1 DEAPSFTDVMAML
14 AQQTAQEQANADSTG
29 SAADQ
34 EKANA
39 KASEVA
45 QEVPVAVIP
54 PVEAP
59 ERGIYKI
66 NPPIQKKDTYKKP
79 IKLRTLKQKK
89 GGAGGASF
97 TFSAAAIDA
106 GEDGTG
112 VFLNS
117 AGDVVEN
124 VPGEN
129 EWTADGDLIIPG
141 MLTIAMYMEPGTAYT
156 PILTTTSEAASEVEG
171 ISTTQEEQETVVTE
185 TKTTTLEIP
194 VYDTAEYSTSFDQ
207 DVLSYLESRDFNTS
221 IGLFIVAGETYSV
234 NSAAENNMLAAT
246 DRAVV
251 QTLPM
256 VATKG
261 ENASDLAMYVIKTRL
276 RIPANTATSTI
287 SSADHVL
294 EFWPDGLV
302 SINDAGQVTTAA
314 TGEAV
319 FLDAADMSEITDDL
333 VRAVAAGQAGYA
345 INSTTW
351 GYDCYVAMTFA
362 KLDDDDDPYTPVLTV
377 KLEDVVSGEEPVIPK
392 PQSPD
397 QPSGPDQPVT
407 TTLGLSASAST
418 VNITLGNSRT
428 VTLSAA
434 NVQGTASYAVDAPA
448 AAGVTLSGTT
458 ATIRPTAV
466 GTYSVKFTVTDSG
479 RTTNNTATA
488 NVTVNVTEASEPE
501 PETPTGTV
509 GSSGG
514 GCDSGFGALALAVLG
529 GFIAARKK

>member
-1 DEAPSFTDVMAML
+1 
-14 AQQTAQEQANADSTG
+14 
-29 SAADQ
+29 
-34 EKANA
+34 
-39 KASEVA
+39 
-45 QEVPVAVIP
+45 
-54 PVEAP
+54 
-59 ERGIYKI
+59 
-66 NPPIQKKDTYKKP
+66 
-79 IKLRTLKQKK
+79 
-89 GGAGGASF
+89 
-97 TFSAAAIDA
+97 
-106 GEDGTG
+106 
-112 VFLNS
+112 
-117 AGDVVEN
+117 
-124 VPGEN
+124 
-129 EWTADGDLIIPG
+129 
-141 MLTIAMYMEPGTAYT
+141 
-156 PILTTTSEAASEVEG
+156 
-171 ISTTQEEQETVVTE
+171 
-185 TKTTTLEIP
+185 
-194 VYDTAEYSTSFDQ
+194 
-207 DVLSYLESRDFNTS
+207 
-221 IGLFIVAGETYSV
+221 
-234 NSAAENNMLAAT
+234 MLAAT

-294 EFWPDGLV
+294 EFWPAGLV